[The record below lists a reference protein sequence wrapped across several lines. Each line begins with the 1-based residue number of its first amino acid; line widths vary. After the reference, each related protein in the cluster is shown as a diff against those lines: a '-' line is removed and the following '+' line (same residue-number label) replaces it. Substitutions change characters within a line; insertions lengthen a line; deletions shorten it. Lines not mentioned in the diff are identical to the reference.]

1 MKAGFS
7 VADDYYN
14 LDAEAG
20 SDVPGIAPQSV
31 INLTDKMDATGQ
43 LNWTPPGGRWKVL
56 RLGWSLEGTL
66 NHPATRE
73 ATGLEVDEYDSVA
86 VGRYINHY
94 LDSYAEALGPDLMA
108 RHVLQT
114 QNNDSTEIGPSNW
127 TPAILSQFQRLR
139 GYDPRPWL
147 PALTGTIVGSR
158 TQSDAFLYDFR
169 RTLADLVVTEHYGT
183 LAKAL
188 HARGMRQYAE
198 ALECCRLELGDDMA
212 MRRYADM
219 PMAALWTYDPK
230 IGPSPTSLA
239 DMRGASSVA
248 HIYGGNLAST
258 ESMTSVNAAWYY
270 APVNLKQYMTDL
282 EFATGINLPVI
293 PFTVLQPADDKVPGL
308 TVMWYGQHF
317 SRTESWAEMARPWI
331 DYIARNSFLLQ
342 QGRNVA
348 DVALFYGEDAP
359 LIDLYA
365 PAQPADAPVRYAYDY
380 LNADALLGELKVE
393 GHEIVT
399 SGGARY
405 RLLYLGGTSRHM
417 TLPVLRRVE
426 ELASAGAIIAGEAP
440 ESSPSLNDNKT
451 EFAALVK
458 RLWGGGAVTQVGRGK
473 IVGSRDVEGVL
484 QSEGISPDF
493 SYMGAT
499 PDSQILFVHR
509 RISDGDIYF
518 VNNRKMREERVEAQF
533 RAKGKV
539 PEIWRAETGTS
550 EPVSYRIEG
559 DHTIVPLD
567 LASEDSFF
575 VVFRKPTLAQSATYA
590 KKQLVP
596 IAELSGAWTV
606 VFQPGR
612 GAPPSITLAKL
623 GSLSDQSD
631 PAVKYF
637 SGIATYTKSF
647 TLPKGASPGTPL
659 WLDLGQVGDLA
670 EVSVNGRQAGAV
682 WHAPY
687 QLEIGRLVKQGTNQL
702 EVRVADRWVNR
713 LIGDAQPGAKKVTW
727 TSLDTFK
734 VDAPLLP
741 SGLIG
746 PVILNW
752 NATR

>member
-1 MKAGFS
+1 
-7 VADDYYN
+7 
-14 LDAEAG
+14 
-20 SDVPGIAPQSV
+20 
-31 INLTDKMDATGQ
+31 
-43 LNWTPPGGRWKVL
+43 
-56 RLGWSLEGTL
+56 
-66 NHPATRE
+66 
-73 ATGLEVDEYDSVA
+73 
-86 VGRYINHY
+86 
-94 LDSYAEALGPDLMA
+94 
-108 RHVLQT
+108 
-114 QNNDSTEIGPSNW
+114 
-127 TPAILSQFQRLR
+127 
-139 GYDPRPWL
+139 
-147 PALTGTIVGSR
+147 
-158 TQSDAFLYDFR
+158 
-169 RTLADLVVTEHYGT
+169 
-183 LAKAL
+183 
-188 HARGMRQYAE
+188 
-198 ALECCRLELGDDMA
+198 
-212 MRRYADM
+212 
-219 PMAALWTYDPK
+219 
-230 IGPSPTSLA
+230 
-239 DMRGASSVA
+239 
-248 HIYGGNLAST
+248 
-258 ESMTSVNAAWYY
+258 
-270 APVNLKQYMTDL
+270 
-282 EFATGINLPVI
+282 
-293 PFTVLQPADDKVPGL
+293 
-308 TVMWYGQHF
+308 
-317 SRTESWAEMARPWI
+317 MARPWI

-623 GSLSDQSD
+623 GSLSGQSD
-631 PAVKYF
+631 PAGWNISRVSRPTQRASPFPKAPAPGHPCGSTWARSAILPRCPSTAGRLEL
-637 SGIATYTKSF
+637 SG
-647 TLPKGASPGTPL
+647 TLPT
-659 WLDLGQVGDLA
+659 
-670 EVSVNGRQAGAV
+670 R
-682 WHAPY
+682 
-687 QLEIGRLVKQGTNQL
+687 LEIGRLVSRGQTSS

-734 VDAPLLP
+734 MDAPLLP

-746 PVILNW
+746 PVVLERH
-752 NATR
+752 TTH